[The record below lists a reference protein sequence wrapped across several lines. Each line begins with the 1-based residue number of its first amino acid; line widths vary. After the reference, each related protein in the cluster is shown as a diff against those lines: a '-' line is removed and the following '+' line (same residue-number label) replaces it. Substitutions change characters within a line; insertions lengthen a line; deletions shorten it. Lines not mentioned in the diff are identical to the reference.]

1 MKTTPEIVTGTEQQ
15 PPTAVAC
22 SDLLAAVQDLS
33 TEIYGGKLNFRE
45 VPTDTFVSWYQ
56 WRLKEQ
62 PNTETGIPLKDF
74 DIESAMMFFE
84 DFVKAAN
91 DPSSATG
98 AGHNQSKAK

>member
-91 DPSSATG
+91 TELRDGVPTTTE
-98 AGHNQSKAK
+98 SK